1 MLRSPFR
8 YLLTGSFIQYRPV
21 SYTHPERDVST
32 STELHITIP
41 GNLDNPAKQLHTS
54 LVWGY
59 YGFMLDEILVQ
70 GFNVSF
76 GLSEDGFYAK
86 TNYNT
91 W

>member
-1 MLRSPFR
+1 MALFR

-21 SYTHPERDVST
+21 SYTHPERDVAT
-32 STELHITIP
+32 ATELHITIP
-41 GNLDNPAKQLHTS
+41 GNLDNPAKQLKTS
-54 LVWGY
+54 LVWAY
-59 YGFMLDEILVQ
+59 YGLKLDGMLVQ

-86 TNYNT
+86 TYYNT